1 MIKFAVFL
9 FLGYFLQ
16 TVNAQAYEFAH
27 INKLFDTIDKEYSE
41 NADFKTMSLNS
52 LKIIPEFDN
61 RIQIY
66 HSDSKVFLYIDNQL
80 TKQFTLPQVAQNLPE
95 WKTVLTDILETSLA
109 YSSKLKRH
117 PNTLEKKVLSALVAE
132 LDGYSRLEAEKA
144 VVEPVSFEVKDNI
157 LYLHLKNFYPHVA
170 QDIKKIIQETPQT
183 DGLILDLRKNNGGSF
198 NEAIKTADLFLEDVL
213 ITSSEEKKRRHY
225 YTATAEAIYPDKP
238 IIVLTNRFTASA
250 AELLAAALSEQSRAV
265 LVGTKTYGK
274 SSIQNTQDFDG
285 KTLFITSGHFFT
297 PSGKSINNQG
307 LTPQVCTGVNNSCTD
322 VDTTNPDKD
331 IFIAMNLIKKTLS

>member
-16 TVNAQAYEFAH
+16 IVNAQAYEFAH
-27 INKLFDTIDKEYSE
+27 ITKLFDTIDKEYSE

-52 LKIIPEFDN
+52 LNIIPEFDR

-66 HSDSKVFLYIDNQL
+66 HSDSRIFLYIDKQL
-80 TKQFTLPQVAQNLPE
+80 IKQITLPQASQNPSA
-95 WKTVLTDILETSLA
+95 WKTVLIDTLETSLA
-109 YSSKLKRH
+109 YSSELKRH
-117 PNTLEKKVLSALVAE
+117 QNILEKKVLSALIDK
-132 LDGYSRLEAEKA
+132 LDGYSRLETEK
-144 VVEPVSFEVKDNI
+144 VDVEPISFEVKDNI

-170 QDIKKIIQETPQT
+170 QDIKKIIQDTPQT
-183 DGLILDLRKNNGGSF
+183 DGLILDLRKNCGGSF

-213 ITSSEEKKRRHY
+213 ITSSEEKKHRHY

-238 IIVLTNRFTASA
+238 IIILTNRLTASA

-274 SSIQNTQDFDG
+274 SSIQSTQDFDG

-307 LTPQVCTGVNNSCTD
+307 LIPQVCTGINNSCTD

-331 IFIAMNLIKKTLS
+331 IFVAMNLIKKTLS